1 MSSIPAKEIQAPL
14 TKSKGKFFRKPD
26 DAPIDLRAETLR
38 LEAEGEWIVQRV
50 PEPYIELDTKYG
62 GKKKVPLQHTW
73 HHKSC
78 GQCGHIPGYSTSIY
92 WLHRALGLEYNDP
105 KDQTSCTA
113 WNYYASATSNAAAQA
128 GVAMRNFAAA
138 YESGFYPVIHC
149 GTSFG
154 HYKEVREQMVHHKEL
169 RDQVRS
175 IMKRLGKPLVMPE
188 EIVHYSEWVYAV
200 RHMIAERRVYDVS
213 NIAVTVHPACH
224 YYKLVDEDAIYDP
237 EIYGGQ
243 RTAVVSG
250 VAIALG
256 AQVKDYSTWF
266 DCCGFGF
273 RHILVQRDFTR
284 SFATLRK
291 MEVMRDEANPDV
303 TLTHDTGCVTTLDK
317 SQFAA
322 QAHDH
327 NVSIPVMSEAQ
338 FAALCM
344 GAHPYK
350 VCQLHWHSTDYR
362 PLLTKMGIDWRKA
375 WEEFEQEIEAL
386 RRGEKE
392 YLTWADVDAVVPA
405 KAIALAQK
413 GYTPDR
419 FDGR

>member
-1 MSSIPAKEIQAPL
+1 MATIPANEIQNPL
-14 TKSKGKFFRKPD
+14 TKTKGKFFRRPE

-38 LEAEGEWIVQRV
+38 LEAEGEWIVARV
-50 PEPYIELDTKYG
+50 PEEHIELTTKYG
-62 GKKKVPLQHTW
+62 GIKKVPLQHTW

-92 WLHRALGLEYNDP
+92 WLNRKLGLDYNDP

-128 GVAMRNFAAA
+128 AVAMRNFAAA
-138 YESGFYPVIHC
+138 YETGYYPIIHC

-154 HYKEVREQMVHHKEL
+154 HYKEVREEMVHHKEL
-169 RDQVRS
+169 RDQVRE
-175 IMKRLGKPLVMPE
+175 IMKKLGKPLVMPE
-188 EIVHYSEWVYAV
+188 EIVHYSEWIYAV
-200 RHMIAERRVYDVS
+200 RNMIAEKKIYDMS
-213 NIAVTVHPACH
+213 KITATVHPACH

-243 RTAVVSG
+243 RTAIVTG
-250 VAIALG
+250 VAKALG
-256 AQVKDYSTWF
+256 ATVKDYSTWF

-317 SQFAA
+317 SQFAVA
-322 QAHDH
+322 GHEH
-327 NVSIPVMSEAQ
+327 KVSIPVMSEAQ
-338 FAALCM
+338 FAALAM

-350 VCQLHWHSTDYR
+350 VCQLHWHSADYR
-362 PLLTKMGIDWRKA
+362 PLLSKIGIDWEAA
-375 WEEFEQEIEAL
+375 WDEFEQDVDKL

-392 YLTWADVDAVVPA
+392 YLTWDDVDAAVPGR
-405 KAIALAQK
+405 AIAIPQK
-413 GYTPDR
+413 
-419 FDGR
+419 